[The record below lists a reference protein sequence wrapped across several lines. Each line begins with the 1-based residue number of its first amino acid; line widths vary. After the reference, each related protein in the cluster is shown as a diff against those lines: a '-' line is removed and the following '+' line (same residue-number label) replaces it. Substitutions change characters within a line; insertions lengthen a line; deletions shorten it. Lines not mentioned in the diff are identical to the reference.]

1 MLELDKLFGW
11 FACWQTGFFCLV
23 VYSFVLLMRRV
34 TENIY
39 KPIRTM
45 NWWSGVVLP
54 LAPFVVGVLLG
65 ALVKSAPYPD
75 GISLTGARIM
85 YGFACGA
92 LSGVAYRV
100 LFSIIK
106 QRFPDAPIPEVS
118 APPVAIV
125 EKADT
130 VQPDDSITP

>member
-23 VYSFVLLMRRV
+23 IYSFVLLMRRV

-39 KPIRTM
+39 KPIRGAK
-45 NWWSGVVLP
+45 WWTGVVLP

-65 ALVKSAPYPD
+65 LIKSAPYPE
-75 GISLTGARIM
+75 GIVLTGARVM

-92 LSGVAYRV
+92 LSGVAYRI

-106 QRFPDAPIPEVS
+106 QRFPDAPMPEV
-118 APPVAIV
+118 AATPVA
-125 EKADT
+125 KDDGADS
-130 VQPDDSITP
+130 VSSDGPINP